1 MSGTIIG
8 SGENQSV
15 TRAIDI
21 LNLLTDTPEPLGVRE
36 IARRLDLAPSN
47 VQRLIKTL
55 AKAGFLEQ
63 LSDTLRYK
71 IGYRAFQVGSAFVGQ
86 NSLYSAVMPELY
98 TLAGQHIT
106 GFLGVLRD
114 RSVVYL
120 ATVQSEGPIAITHR
134 PGSQT
139 HLHSTAMGKALLAEM
154 SDDGIREI
162 LGTGPLPRLTPRTKV
177 ALPQLMK
184 EIETI
189 RRAGYATSEE
199 ENRQGFFSAGAVVRD
214 VRGAA
219 IAVVSGA
226 VPTAILK
233 ANDRAVISRQVL
245 EAAQNASRKLGAP
258 IVQAHAS
265 RVRRTAAAQA
275 RSTV

>member
-1 MSGTIIG
+1 MSSTAVG

-21 LNLLTDTPEPLGVRE
+21 LNLLAASSEPLGVRE
-36 IARRLDLAPSN
+36 VARRLDLAPSN

-55 AKAGFLEQ
+55 TKAGFLEQ
-63 LSDTLRYK
+63 TEATMRYK
-71 IGYRAFQVGSAFVGQ
+71 IGYRAFQVGSVFVGQ
-86 NSLYSAVMPELY
+86 NSLYTAVMPELY
-98 TLAGQHIT
+98 TLASHHIT

-120 ATVQSEGPIAITHR
+120 ATVQSEGPVAITHR

-154 SDDGIREI
+154 DDGDIRAM
-162 LGTGPLPRLTPRTKV
+162 LGAGPLPRFTPRTKV
-177 ALPQLMK
+177 TLQQLMK

-189 RRAGYATSEE
+189 RRLGYATSEE
-199 ENRQGFFSAGAVVRD
+199 ENRQGSFSAGAVVRD
-214 VRGAA
+214 ASGKA

-226 VPTAILK
+226 VPTGTLNVK
-233 ANDRAVISRQVL
+233 DRATIARQVL
-245 EAAQNASRKLGAP
+245 DAAQNASRKLGAP
-258 IVQAHAS
+258 SGANHGTSA
-265 RVRRTAAAQA
+265 RRAATAKVR
-275 RSTV
+275 

>member
-1 MSGTIIG
+1 MSGTVVG

-21 LNLLTDTPEPLGVRE
+21 LNLLAASSEPLGVRE
-36 IARRLDLAPSN
+36 VARRLELAPSN

-63 LSDTLRYK
+63 TEGTMRYK
-71 IGYRAFQVGSAFVGQ
+71 IGYRAFQVGSVFVGQ

-98 TLAGQHIT
+98 TLAANHIT

-154 SDDGIREI
+154 ADSDIRAI
-162 LGTGPLPRLTPRTKV
+162 LGAGPLPRVTPRTKV
-177 ALPQLMK
+177 TLQQLLK
-184 EIETI
+184 EIEVI
-189 RRAGYATSEE
+189 RRLGYATSEE

-214 VRGAA
+214 AGRNA

-226 VPTAILK
+226 VPTGTLNFK
-233 ANDRAVISRQVL
+233 DRTTIARQVL

-258 IVQAHAS
+258 GVSNLGTGSRRSAAS
-265 RVRRTAAAQA
+265 KA
-275 RSTV
+275 R

>member
-1 MSGTIIG
+1 M
-8 SGENQSV
+8 
-15 TRAIDI
+15 
-21 LNLLTDTPEPLGVRE
+21 
-36 IARRLDLAPSN
+36 
-47 VQRLIKTL
+47 
-55 AKAGFLEQ
+55 
-63 LSDTLRYK
+63 RYK
-71 IGYRAFQVGSAFVGQ
+71 IGYRAFQVGSVFVGQ

-98 TLAGQHIT
+98 TLAAHHIT

-154 SDDGIREI
+154 DDEDIRAI
-162 LGTGPLPRLTPRTKV
+162 LGAGPLPRLTPRTKV
-177 ALPQLMK
+177 TLPQLLK
-184 EIETI
+184 EVETI
-189 RRAGYATSEE
+189 RRVGYATSEE

-214 VRGAA
+214 VSGNA

-226 VPTAILK
+226 VPTGTLNVK
-233 ANDRAVISRQVL
+233 DRTTISRQVL

-258 IVQAHAS
+258 SGSGHAT
-265 RVRRTAAAQA
+265 RLRRSATAKA
-275 RSTV
+275 R